1 MNICIHLNINTNS
14 FQHYFLCLYY
24 VTRIIMTLRGLPAK
38 NSLKESL
45 KSLQKMVYEQYYTNI
60 EYINII
66 IVTRKSLLR

>member
-24 VTRIIMTLRGLPAK
+24 VTRIIMILRGLPAK
-38 NSLKESL
+38 NSLKE
-45 KSLQKMVYEQYYTNI
+45 SLQKMVYEQYYTNI